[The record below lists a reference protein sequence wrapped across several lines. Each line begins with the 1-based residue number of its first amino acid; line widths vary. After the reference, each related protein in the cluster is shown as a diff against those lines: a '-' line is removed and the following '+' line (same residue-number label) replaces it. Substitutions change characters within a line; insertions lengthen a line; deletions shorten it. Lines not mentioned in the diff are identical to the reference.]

1 MAEAAQDTVRH
12 SPVWYAV
19 VEGAIADA
27 PTLPTL
33 KDEQPKTTQKKR
45 KKHHRKHHHRR
56 ATAKPKGAHHRRRKT
71 NVSAGGD
78 MPFTMKK
85 RGKRK
90 RQTIARSRTRRQ
102 STERLV
108 SMMQVA
114 KLREQAGLGGVGGAE
129 QTTNAKLKRVQT
141 FRVAEPLAHSK
152 SPAQMLQMTAAAAA
166 AAPGSGSRR
175 RRSSLPAVH
184 ADRNQ
189 APLPRESRRAS
200 VASVASVASAASGS
214 GAAPVAVDASF
225 AAALADLRA
234 SQRSSKGKKKKKK
247 NGKHSSHHHRHRKKH
262 SKHSKHRHHST
273 RRHNKR
279 KRKTNNTA
287 EGALRGLP
295 RSEREAL
302 ILFYGLVAPAKIA
315 SVDEILGRFVGDP
328 DKMWKIL
335 AKFYPDA
342 EIVRPPPHLRGP
354 QAAPVDSDDG
364 YDSDDVDPDDKKAS
378 WQVDDVYDGFTRTLR

>member
-1 MAEAAQDTVRH
+1 
-12 SPVWYAV
+12 
-19 VEGAIADA
+19 
-27 PTLPTL
+27 
-33 KDEQPKTTQKKR
+33 
-45 KKHHRKHHHRR
+45 
-56 ATAKPKGAHHRRRKT
+56 
-71 NVSAGGD
+71 
-78 MPFTMKK
+78 
-85 RGKRK
+85 
-90 RQTIARSRTRRQ
+90 
-102 STERLV
+102 
-108 SMMQVA
+108 MMQVA
-114 KLREQAGLGGVGGAE
+114 KLREKAGLGGVGGAG
-129 QTTNAKLKRVQT
+129 QTSNAKLKRVTT

-166 AAPGSGSRR
+166 AAAAPGGGSRR

-189 APLPRESRRAS
+189 APLPRESRR
-200 VASVASVASAASGS
+200 ASVASVASAASGS

-247 NGKHSSHHHRHRKKH
+247 KGKHSSHHHRRRKKH

-273 RRHNKR
+273 RRHNKH
-279 KRKTNNTA
+279 KRKTDNTA
-287 EGALRGLP
+287 EGALLGLP
-295 RSEREAL
+295 QNEREAL
-302 ILFYGLVAPAKIA
+302 ILFYGRVAPAKIA

-364 YDSDDVDPDDKKAS
+364 YDSDDTDTDDKKAS
-378 WQVDDVYDGFTRTLR
+378 WQVDNVYDGFRDSDEEKEDVWDYSTWNHVRDNMDFVVSEHHQFLQE